1 MYSTDQFCTGGTCD
15 SKDSTENKD
24 KGVQLSFGIC
34 AIIAFVGLFWSR
46 TFTPVCAETASLAE
60 KPGFGT
66 AVVADND
73 KTFARNPLNN
83 DSAKDDNDRG
93 LQL

>member
-1 MYSTDQFCTGGTCD
+1 MYSTDKFCTGGTCD
-15 SKDSTENKD
+15 SEDSTENKN

-46 TFTPVCAETASLAE
+46 AFTPVCAETASLAE

-66 AVVADND
+66 AGVADQS
-73 KTFARNPLNN
+73 FARNPLNN
-83 DSAKDDNDRG
+83 DSAKDDRDRG